1 MSDEKKKHIAS
12 FGKERKRRRLQLRQ
26 AWAGQLTTV
35 AVAAPPVG
43 SGDTNDSDSRYSPVT
58 SQVLFFLLFADKILI
73 RVHVFIYYIIIGGNQ
88 HAGLAAYVP
97 CNKNTVISSEV
108 SMTMGQCHGHGHGSG
123 EWTWTC
129 EFAEARI
136 MFCNLCYS
144 LVVVLILF
152 HTNFQ
157 LCRLL

>member
-12 FGKERKRRRLQLRQ
+12 FGKGRNRRRLQLRQ
-26 AWAGQLTTV
+26 AWAGQLTT
-35 AVAAPPVG
+35 VAAPPVG

-58 SQVLFFLLFADKILI
+58 SQVLFFLHFADKILI

-108 SMTMGQCHGHGHGSG
+108 SMTIPWAWQ
-123 EWTWTC
+123 W
-129 EFAEARI
+129 
-136 MFCNLCYS
+136 
-144 LVVVLILF
+144 
-152 HTNFQ
+152 
-157 LCRLL
+157 

>member
-12 FGKERKRRRLQLRQ
+12 FGKGRKRRRLQLRQ
-26 AWAGQLTTV
+26 AWTGQLATV

-43 SGDTNDSDSRYSPVT
+43 SDSESDANDSDSCYSPVT
-58 SQVLFFLLFADKILI
+58 SQVLFFLHLADQILS

-108 SMTMGQCHGHGHGSG
+108 SMTMTMLGGAMAAAPMAVPVVNGPGL
-123 EWTWTC
+123 
-129 EFAEARI
+129 A
-136 MFCNLCYS
+136 S
-144 LVVVLILF
+144 LLKLELYFVICATAWF
-152 HTNFQ
+152 WY
-157 LCRLL
+157 